1 MAAPL
6 GEPSTR
12 ANPCCIIAYPQ
23 EPIMTQSPGA
33 QFERLLEIMS
43 RLRQPGGCPWDRE
56 QTRVSLKP
64 FLVEET
70 YEVLE
75 AIESG
80 DPNALQEELG
90 DLLFQV
96 VFHAQIAAE
105 RDEFDVAALLTRLA
119 DKMVSR
125 HPHVFGEAKVETAG
139 DALAQWEAIKQR
151 EAHQAGRR
159 RSVIDGV
166 PRALPSLLRAQR
178 ITSKASRVNFDW
190 PDARA
195 AWTKVEEEC
204 REAADALA
212 ADDRARLQDEL
223 GDVLF
228 SLVNVARLASIDAEE
243 ALQGAIE
250 KFRRRFT
257 GMEDDLSA
265 QGKNMGSVSQ
275 AELERSWDAVK
286 AQERRR

>member
-1 MAAPL
+1 
-6 GEPSTR
+6 
-12 ANPCCIIAYPQ
+12 
-23 EPIMTQSPGA
+23 MTQSPGA
-33 QFERLLEIMS
+33 QFERLLEIMR
-43 RLRQPGGCPWDRE
+43 RLREPGGCPWDRE

-75 AIESG
+75 AIESA
-80 DPNALQEELG
+80 DSAALQEELG

-96 VFHAQIAAE
+96 VFHAQIASE
-105 RDEFDVAALLTRLA
+105 SGEFDMAALLARLA

-125 HPHVFGEAKVETAG
+125 HPHVFGEASIDTPEE
-139 DALAQWEAIKQR
+139 ALAQWEAIKQR

-159 RSVIDGV
+159 RSIIDGV
-166 PRALPSLLRAQR
+166 PRSLPSLLRAQR
-178 ITSKASRVNFDW
+178 MTSKASRVNFDW

-195 AWTKVEEEC
+195 AWSKVEEEC
-204 REAADALA
+204 REAAAALD
-212 ADDRARLQDEL
+212 ADDRGRLQDEL

-228 SLVNVARLASIDAEE
+228 SIVNVARLASIDAEE

-257 GMEDDLSA
+257 GMEEHLSA
-265 QGKNMGSVSQ
+265 QGKSVGSVSQ
-275 AELERSWDAVK
+275 AELERSWETVK
-286 AQERRR
+286 ARERRR

>member
-1 MAAPL
+1 
-6 GEPSTR
+6 
-12 ANPCCIIAYPQ
+12 
-23 EPIMTQSPGA
+23 MTQSPGVL
-33 QFERLLEIMS
+33 FERLLEIMS

-56 QTRVSLKP
+56 QTPTSLKP
-64 FLVEET
+64 FLIEEA

-80 DPNALQEELG
+80 EVPALKEELG

-105 RDEFDVAALLTRLA
+105 RGDFGIADVLDRLA
-119 DKMVSR
+119 DKMTSR
-125 HPHVFGEAKVETAG
+125 HPHVFGETTVTTPR

-151 EAHQAGRR
+151 EAHESGTM

-166 PRALPSLLRAQR
+166 PRALPSLIRAQR
-178 ITSKASRVNFDW
+178 ITSKAARVNFDW

-195 AWTKVEEEC
+195 AWVKVEEEC
-204 REAADALA
+204 REAAAALA
-212 ADDRARLQDEL
+212 AGDQKRTEEEL

-228 SLVNVARLASIDAEE
+228 SVVNVARLASIDAEE

-257 GMEDDLSA
+257 EMEGSLRA
-265 QGKNMGSVSQ
+265 KGKSVGSVSQ
-275 AELERSWDAVK
+275 EELEQSWEAVK
-286 AQERRR
+286 AQERG